1 MNENEMLNATPV
13 EVDEVTTPA
22 VADEAAE
29 AVEAAPEVEAAE
41 VDTEP
46 AEADGVAP
54 EAVPAP
60 TDEGGGRR
68 AG

>member
-29 AVEAAPEVEAAE
+29 AVEAAPEV
-41 VDTEP
+41 
-46 AEADGVAP
+46 
-54 EAVPAP
+54 
-60 TDEGGGRR
+60 GRPR
-68 AG
+68 PRRSRRRRS